1 MIMTRFYIASPMPYL
16 SGLCRVCHRRPNIGW
31 VYRCTE
37 EDGGFLPA
45 SDFAIPE
52 EHLITARTRDDD
64 SINHF
69 SPVVARAIKEDQYT
83 EEQIKILIE
92 QKRGVRNAVLAHVGR
107 TRAKR
112 ANTPSTSLDRSS
124 DSSTSEENTTFST
137 LSSFTLDEELQL
149 SLDTKPNTKEPA
161 RSCFTETITAGS
173 VGSVLD
179 ASQPLQGNQRFSSCS
194 YKVCPACRPA
204 YQDRAIQ
211 RLNAIVD
218 NHYEMP
224 PPWELGNRRISDARI
239 VAQIGLPK
247 QPRSRSKP
255 DVSSQEDS
263 NNAVPSESLIE
274 SEPGADLQL
283 KQSRTGL
290 RSGFRLTV
298 CKAFNHVKQSRSRSN
313 SHLTLIPSEESNLN
327 HDYFQRF
334 SPSMLFMRQKS
345 RIFGNEYAGRFI
357 NDIQLQ
363 DSLMLMLAINTP
375 LPDTAKDLE
384 DNEGFEVQAEAED
397 NIALTE
403 ERLGLSAADII
414 MLACTGRRVKD
425 RRQVQYDRRNELLG
439 GDTSSRDSEPCVL
452 LV

>member
-1 MIMTRFYIASPMPYL
+1 M
-16 SGLCRVCHRRPNIGW
+16 CHRRPNIGR

-52 EHLITARTRDDD
+52 EHLIAARTRDDD
-64 SINHF
+64 SINHL
-69 SPVVARAIKEDQYT
+69 SPAVVRAIKEDQYT

-92 QKRGVRNAVLAHVGR
+92 QKQGVRNAVLAHLGR

-124 DSSTSEENTTFST
+124 DSSPSEENTTFST
-137 LSSFTLDEELQL
+137 LSSLTLDEELQL
-149 SLDTKPNTKEPA
+149 SLDTKPNTQEPV
-161 RSCFTETITAGS
+161 RSCFTETITAKG

-179 ASQPLQGNQRFSSCS
+179 ANQPLQGNQRFSSCS

-204 YQDRAIQ
+204 YHERAIQ

-255 DVSSQEDS
+255 DVSSQEDF

-274 SEPGADLQL
+274 SEPGADLDL
-283 KQSRTGL
+283 EQSRTGL
-290 RSGFRLTV
+290 RGGFRSTV
-298 CKAFNHVKQSRSRSN
+298 CKVFNHVKQSRSRFS
-313 SHLTLIPSEESNLN
+313 SHPSLIPSEESNLN
-327 HDYFQRF
+327 HDCFRRF
-334 SPSMLFMRQKS
+334 SPSMLFMRQRS
-345 RIFGNEYAGRFI
+345 RTFGNKYAGRFI
-357 NDIQLQ
+357 NDTQLQ

-375 LPDTAKDLE
+375 LPDTAEDLE
-384 DNEGFEVQAEAED
+384 DKEGGEVETETED
-397 NIALTE
+397 NIAPTKE
-403 ERLGLSAADII
+403 GLGLSVADII
-414 MLACTGRRVKD
+414 ILACTGRRVKD
-425 RRQVQYDRRNELLG
+425 RRQVQYDR
-439 GDTSSRDSEPCVL
+439 
-452 LV
+452 